1 MINENVIRGLI
12 EKTLPRT
19 YSKITLDEIIN
30 KNNHYV
36 VTFHGGL
43 NGYGRLHNYLN
54 DVQEIINQFDNVWLI
69 SWNNDCLDDIWFL
82 KIGIQ

>member
-1 MINENVIRGLI
+1 MINENIIRELI

-19 YSKITLDEIIN
+19 NSKITLDEIIN

-36 VTFHGGL
+36 VTLYGGL

-54 DVQEIINQFDNVWLI
+54 DIQEIINQFDNVWLI
-69 SWNNDCLDDIWFL
+69 NWDNDCLDDIWAL
-82 KIGIQ
+82 KIGIR

>member
-1 MINENVIRGLI
+1 MINENIIRELI

-19 YSKITLDEIIN
+19 NSRITLNEIIN

-36 VTFHGGL
+36 VTLYGGL
-43 NGYGRLHNYLN
+43 NGCGKLHNYLN

-69 SWNNDCLDDIWFL
+69 NWSNDCLDDVWVL

>member
-1 MINENVIRGLI
+1 MINENIIRKLI

-36 VTFHGGL
+36 VTLYGGL

-54 DVQEIINQFDNVWLI
+54 DVKEIINQFDNVWLI
-69 SWNNDCLDDIWFL
+69 NWDNDCPDDVWVL
-82 KIGIQ
+82 KIGIR

>member
-1 MINENVIRGLI
+1 MINENIIRELI

-19 YSKITLDEIIN
+19 HSKITLVEIIN

-36 VTFHGGL
+36 VTLYGGL

-54 DVQEIINQFDNVWLI
+54 DVQEIINQFDDVWLI
-69 SWNNDCLDDIWFL
+69 NWDNDCLDDVWVL
-82 KIGIQ
+82 KIGIR